1 MWPDPLQYLGCLGL
15 KEAWVQTVGILYII
29 SRIFKHHKKK
39 KLIMWLL
46 YYGWLI
52 SMVENMWKIEKWEN
66 IKIFEKKAKRF
77 PKLGGSDHYTLNIL
91 LWLICSMNFRHMPN
105 KGICYSAFKKTN
117 IIYMVP
123 KDWIWNFKCL
133 CVSHMSIP
141 LEY

>member
-15 KEAWVQTVGILYII
+15 KEAWVQTVGILYLI
-29 SRIFKHHKKK
+29 SRIFKHHKK

-105 KGICYSAFKKTN
+105 KGISYSAFKKTN
-117 IIYMVP
+117 IIYMVMC
-123 KDWIWNFKCL
+123 F
-133 CVSHMSIP
+133 SHVYSIRILMP
-141 LEY
+141 N